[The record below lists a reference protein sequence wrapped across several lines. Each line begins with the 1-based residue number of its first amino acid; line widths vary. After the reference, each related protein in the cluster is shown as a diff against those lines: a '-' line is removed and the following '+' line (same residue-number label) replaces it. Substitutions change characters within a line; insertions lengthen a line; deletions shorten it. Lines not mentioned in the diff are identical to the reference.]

1 MIFQTNRYKEEHM
14 TAKKTVAIIAVLGI
28 FVFLAVAPV
37 SAKDPMDPAK
47 SATEVT
53 QAAETAKETAKEA
66 TEKEA
71 TIEKININQADLA
84 ALSQIKGLGPEMA
97 QNILTYRQEV
107 GAFETPEDLMKVKGI
122 GEKTFEQIKPFIS
135 VH

>member
-1 MIFQTNRYKEEHM
+1 M

-53 QAAETAKETAKEA
+53 QAAETAKETAKE
-66 TEKEA
+66 T

>member
-1 MIFQTNRYKEEHM
+1 M
-14 TAKKTVAIIAVLGI
+14 TAKKTEAIMAVLGI

-37 SAKDPMDPAK
+37 SATDPMAPAK
-47 SATEVT
+47 SKAEVT
-53 QAAETAKETAKEA
+53 QAADTAKETAKET

-71 TIEKININQADLA
+71 MIEKININQADLA

>member
-1 MIFQTNRYKEEHM
+1 M

-37 SAKDPMDPAK
+37 SAKDPMAPAK
-47 SATEVT
+47 PEAEVT

-71 TIEKININQADLA
+71 TIEKININEADLS
-84 ALSQIKGLGPEMA
+84 ALSQIKGIGPETA
-97 QNILTYRQEV
+97 QNIVNYRKEV
-107 GAFETPEDLMKVKGI
+107 GAFETPEDLLKVKGI
-122 GEKTFEQIKPFIS
+122 GKETLEQIKPFITLQ
-135 VH
+135 